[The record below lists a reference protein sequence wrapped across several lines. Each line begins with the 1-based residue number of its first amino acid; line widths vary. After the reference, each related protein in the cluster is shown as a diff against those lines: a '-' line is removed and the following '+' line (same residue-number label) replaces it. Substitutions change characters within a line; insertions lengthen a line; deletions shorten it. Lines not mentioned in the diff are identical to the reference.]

1 MQFKAGITAGIFL
14 LLISSLSIA
23 KPIVQKEKPPIKAEQ
38 SHKQKPNFIQK
49 IILKKVQKKA
59 ARKSKSGEKASHLSK
74 VSFWL
79 GILAI
84 PLFFL
89 AAGTYIGIALEA
101 LALLGAV
108 GFGITALSEK
118 DKNQK
123 TKIFATVGIV
133 LGLIIAALF
142 IALMPVI
149 LYSISE
155 ANFFNE

>member
-1 MQFKAGITAGIFL
+1 MQFKITIITGIFF

-23 KPIVQKEKPPIKAEQ
+23 NPISQNKKPSQKTEQ
-38 SHKQKPNFIQK
+38 THKQKPNFIQK
-49 IILKKVQKKA
+49 IMLKKIQKKA

-74 VSFWL
+74 ISFWL

-101 LALLGAV
+101 LALLGAI
-108 GFGITALSEK
+108 GIGIMALSEK
-118 DKNQK
+118 DKNRK
-123 TKIFATVGIV
+123 TKTLATIGIV
-133 LGLIIAALF
+133 LGVVIAAF
-142 IALMPVI
+142 FALMMPII

-155 ANFFNE
+155 ANFFGG